1 MTGIKPMQ
9 KMSIVILPLLFS
21 FNLWAADPPSEVVS
35 FKCGLAID
43 AVFAALDTQ
52 ADNPVTQEAMAKID
66 ESNGEF
72 ICIPGDDSK
81 IYVMVQSREMSDIE
95 NRLVFTVDTS
105 TYRVVKTLFGR

>member
-1 MTGIKPMQ
+1 MRKIL
-9 KMSIVILPLLFS
+9 IAILPWLFS
-21 FNLWAADPPSEVVS
+21 FNLAAADPPSEVVS

-52 ADNPVTQEAMAKID
+52 AENPVTQEAMAKID
-66 ESNGEF
+66 EINGEF
-72 ICIPGDDSK
+72 VCIPGDDSK
-81 IYVMVQSREMSDIE
+81 IYVRVQSREMSDIE

>member
-1 MTGIKPMQ
+1 MRIIFIAM
-9 KMSIVILPLLFS
+9 LPLLFS
-21 FNLWAADPPSEVVS
+21 FNLAAADSPTEVVS

-52 ADNPVTQEAMAKID
+52 AENPITQEAMAKID

-72 ICIPGDDSK
+72 VCIPGDGSK
-81 IYVMVQSREMSDIE
+81 IFVRVQSREMTDIE

>member
-1 MTGIKPMQ
+1 MRKFCIA
-9 KMSIVILPLLFS
+9 ILPWLFS
-21 FNLWAADPPSEVVS
+21 FSLAAADPPSEVVS

-52 ADNPVTQEAMAKID
+52 TDNPVTQEAMAKID

-72 ICIPGDDSK
+72 VCIPGGASK
-81 IYVMVQSREMSDIE
+81 IYVRVQSREMSDIE
-95 NRLVFTVDTS
+95 NRLVFTIDTN